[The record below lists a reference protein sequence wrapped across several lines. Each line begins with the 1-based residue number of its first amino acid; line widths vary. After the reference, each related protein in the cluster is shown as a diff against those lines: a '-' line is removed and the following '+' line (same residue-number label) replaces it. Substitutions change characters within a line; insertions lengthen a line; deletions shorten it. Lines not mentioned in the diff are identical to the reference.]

1 MSNKLMIIIMTVFL
15 IFVVVI
21 GAGFFMIWNKVSAL
35 DHIVNPPADTAS
47 ERAAEKGAQE
57 HPIGPLYSL
66 DTFIVNLSD
75 PTGNRFLRATMD
87 LELTSEMLSQEMQ
100 KRLPQIRDMILTML
114 PSRRF
119 EDIQS
124 SEGKIALR
132 NELTEKL
139 NGLLKKK
146 AITNIYFTEF
156 VIQ

>member
-1 MSNKLMIIIMTVFL
+1 MIIFMAVFL
-15 IFVVVI
+15 IFMVVI

-35 DHIVNPPADTAS
+35 DHMVNPPANTAS
-47 ERAAEKGAQE
+47 DRAGEERAPR

-87 LELTSEMLSQEMQ
+87 LELTSEALAQEMQ
-100 KRLPQIRDMILTML
+100 KRLPQIRDMILMTL

-119 EDIQS
+119 QDIQS

-139 NGLLKKK
+139 NGLLEKK
-146 AITNIYFTEF
+146 AIANIYFTEF